1 MLTNWLSVFDH
12 FVGLTL
18 KDLTLMDVVKL
29 SVILASIKKLGEFN
43 PNYPKFPFLYPWEI
57 QKTFGF

>member
-29 SVILASIKKLGEFN
+29 SVFVDFSKYKKTG
-43 PNYPKFPFLYPWEI
+43 
-57 QKTFGF
+57 